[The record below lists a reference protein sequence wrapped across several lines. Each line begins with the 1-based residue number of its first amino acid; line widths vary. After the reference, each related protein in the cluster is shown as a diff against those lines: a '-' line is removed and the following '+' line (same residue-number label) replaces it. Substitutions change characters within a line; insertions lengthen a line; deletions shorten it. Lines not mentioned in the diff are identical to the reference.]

1 MIYSYTFMRLLP
13 EALHTEHGFLGRAEH
28 GERFVVELTLK
39 DSAFISNRPIV
50 HESCI
55 LVELY

>member
-1 MIYSYTFMRLLP
+1 MIYYYTFMRLLP

-39 DSAFISNRPIV
+39 DSAFISNLPII
-50 HESCI
+50 H
-55 LVELY
+55 

>member
-1 MIYSYTFMRLLP
+1 MIYFYTFMERDFALLP

-39 DSAFISNRPIV
+39 DSAFISNLPII
-50 HESCI
+50 H
-55 LVELY
+55 

>member
-1 MIYSYTFMRLLP
+1 MIYYYTFMRLLP

-39 DSAFISNRPIV
+39 DSVFFLQSSNHPLNRV
-50 HESCI
+50 F
-55 LVELY
+55 